1 MTDVA
6 KLIAETR
13 ELDAKATEGPWSD
26 DDGNVFSVPLSERR
40 EAAILRRMKG
50 SDEPHPDGDWNNP
63 LGWVCGTE
71 QSTERFESDSRLIA
85 RYRTLAPQ
93 LADALERV
101 EDRLEYTQQWYA
113 ERCERLWHWAH
124 EDKEHRSGYF
134 AIMANGTETI
144 HEPPTYAQ
152 QMNTL
157 RHALERSEDTAQRQ
171 AAEIVIGM
179 RENNRLKAENARLR
193 EALAAVCDA
202 LDVRL
207 GDSDLDGD
215 GSAEFRAFSNAR
227 DLLAKTEVD
236 DG

>member
-1 MTDVA
+1 MTDTKKLVA
-6 KLIAETR
+6 EVR
-13 ELDAKATEGPWSD
+13 ELDATATAGPWEW
-26 DDGNVFSVPLSERR
+26 ERR
-40 EAAILRRMKG
+40 GI
-50 SDEPHPDGDWNNP
+50 DGDVATLFSPPTMTGGHYLNLVNTQADEWDHNGAANR
-63 LGWVCGTE
+63 T
-71 QSTERFESDSRLIA
+71 LIA

-93 LADALERV
+93 LAEALERV
-101 EDRLEYTQQWYA
+101 EDRLEHTQQWYA

-179 RENNRLKAENARLR
+179 RKNNRLKAENARLR